1 MADLKFKPEDDR
13 FLFIKGNVLLIN
25 VKTIDDVI
33 VYFQEMKKYLTI
45 QEIPQLVFEKL
56 GEVKPCNLFRVFGS
70 KEFLG
75 LIGQIQDMNNN
86 MSELDII
93 EKYKKFEEIIQEL

>member
-1 MADLKFKPEDDR
+1 MADLKFKPEDER
-13 FLFIKGNVLLIN
+13 FLSIN
-25 VKTIDDVI
+25 GRFFLFSVKTIDDVI
-33 VYFQEMKKYLTI
+33 VYFQEMKKYLII
-45 QEIPQLVFEKL
+45 QEIPKLVFEKL
-56 GEVKPCNLFRVFGS
+56 AEVKPWNLFRVFGS

-75 LIGQIQDMNNN
+75 LIGRIQDMNNN